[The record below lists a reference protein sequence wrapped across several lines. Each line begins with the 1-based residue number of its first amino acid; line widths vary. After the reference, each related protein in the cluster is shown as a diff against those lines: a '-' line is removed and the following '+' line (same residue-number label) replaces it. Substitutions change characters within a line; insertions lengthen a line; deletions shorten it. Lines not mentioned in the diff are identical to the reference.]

1 MESKLANGEQI
12 SVTEHAQL
20 ASTLVRIAQRI
31 GINRRAK
38 DITPALPD
46 YLDAAET
53 DDGFCP
59 GDKTDPKAETEM
71 VP

>member
-1 MESKLANGEQI
+1 MESRLANGEQI
-12 SVTEHAQL
+12 NIAEHAQL

-31 GINRRAK
+31 GINRRYK

-53 DDGFCP
+53 EVEARNAP
-59 GDKTDPKAETEM
+59 RRKAEAEA
-71 VP
+71 VLP